1 VALLSAGP
9 VGPGDAIGAANTS
22 LLLSTCRSDGLLLK
36 PVRKSPVFLSHLC
49 INGIFF
55 TKTGSGQT

>member
-36 PVRKSPVFLSHLC
+36 PVRKSPVF
-49 INGIFF
+49 
-55 TKTGSGQT
+55 